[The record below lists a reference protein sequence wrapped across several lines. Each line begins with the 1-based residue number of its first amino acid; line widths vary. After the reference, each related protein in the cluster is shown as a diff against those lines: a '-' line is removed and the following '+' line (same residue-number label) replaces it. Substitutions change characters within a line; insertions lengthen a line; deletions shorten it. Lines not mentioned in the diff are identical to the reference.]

1 MHCMKEESQFSHIAS
16 HETTSKKKLS
26 SKWLPNQNQQ
36 KVKQNKLNAVYTLL
50 RANTM
55 NSSSHH
61 GGRQMFF
68 SPQKSSMPISS
79 AIWN

>member
-1 MHCMKEESQFSHIAS
+1 M
-16 HETTSKKKLS
+16 TSKPEPTKGEA
-26 SKWLPNQNQQ
+26 
-36 KVKQNKLNAVYTLL
+36 KQIKCSLLL

-68 SPQKSSMPISS
+68 CPQKSSMPISS

>member
-16 HETTSKKKLS
+16 HETTSKKKIEFKMT
-26 SKWLPNQNQQ
+26 SKPEPT
-36 KVKQNKLNAVYTLL
+36 KGGAKQFKCSLLL

-61 GGRQMFF
+61 GGRQMFVC
-68 SPQKSSMPISS
+68 PQKSSMPISS
-79 AIWN
+79 AI